1 MSKDWKISVLLD
13 VYGKM
18 FLTEKQYKVVDLYYN
33 ADLSLSEIAQQEAI
47 TRQGVRDSIKR
58 GELTLLEAEDKLG
71 FYKKQQETEKLLDT
85 IRKSVN
91 AVLEE
96 NRESIRSRTVEKQL
110 QRILTCVDQMDSEE

>member
-85 IRKSVN
+85 IRNSVN

-96 NRESIRSRTVEKQL
+96 NRESIRSRTVEKQM

>member
-96 NRESIRSRTVEKQL
+96 NRESIRSRTVEKQM
-110 QRILTCVDQMDSEE
+110 QRM

>member
-71 FYKKQQETEKLLDT
+71 FYKKQQETEKLLDA

-96 NRESIRSRTVEKQL
+96 NRESIRSRTVEKQM

>member
-58 GELTLLEAEDKLG
+58 GELTLLEAENKLG

-85 IRKSVN
+85 IRKSAN

-96 NRESIRSRTVEKQL
+96 NRESIRSRTVEKQM
-110 QRILTCVDQMDSEE
+110 QKILSCADQMDSEE

>member
-96 NRESIRSRTVEKQL
+96 NRESIRSRTVEKQM

>member
-71 FYKKQQETEKLLDT
+71 FYKKQQETEKLLDA

-96 NRESIRSRTVEKQL
+96 NRESIRSRTVEKQM
-110 QRILTCVDQMDSEE
+110 QWILTCVDQMDSEE

>member
-58 GELTLLEAEDKLG
+58 GELTLLEAEDKLR

-96 NRESIRSRTVEKQL
+96 NRESIRSRTVEKQM

>member
-96 NRESIRSRTVEKQL
+96 NRESIRSRSVEKQM